1 MGTGEWDCLGDVV
14 VNWRVI
20 LERIV
25 KVMEC
30 EAFDL
35 IQLLQEAVELQ
46 VFLNT
51 VRSLP
56 VPYKVV
62 TNLVCRPTDEVPVF

>member
-1 MGTGEWDCLGDVV
+1 M
-14 VNWRVI
+14 NWKII

-46 VFLNT
+46 VFVNT
-51 VRSLP
+51 VISLP
-56 VPYKVV
+56 FPYKVV
-62 TNLVCRPTDEVPVF
+62 TNLVRRPTEGVTVF

>member
-1 MGTGEWDCLGDVV
+1 

-35 IQLLQEAVELQ
+35 IQLLHEAVELQ
-46 VFLNT
+46 VFVNT
-51 VRSLP
+51 VMSLP
-56 VPYKVV
+56 ASYFMS
-62 TNLVCRPTDEVPVF
+62 L

>member
-1 MGTGEWDCLGDVV
+1 M
-14 VNWRVI
+14 NWRII
-20 LERIV
+20 LERVV

-30 EAFDL
+30 EVFDL

-46 VFLNT
+46 FFVNT
-51 VRSLP
+51 VMSLP

-62 TNLVCRPTDEVPVF
+62 MNLICGPTEGVPRF

>member
-1 MGTGEWDCLGDVV
+1 
-14 VNWRVI
+14 
-20 LERIV
+20 
-25 KVMEC
+25 MEC

-46 VFLNT
+46 IFVNT
-51 VRSLP
+51 VMSLP

-62 TNLVCRPTDEVPVF
+62 MNLVYRPTDEVAVF

>member
-1 MGTGEWDCLGDVV
+1 M
-14 VNWRVI
+14 NWRVI

-46 VFLNT
+46 VFVNT
-51 VRSLP
+51 VMSLP
-56 VPYKVV
+56 APYKVV
-62 TNLVCRPTDEVPVF
+62 MKLVCRPTDEVAVF

>member
-1 MGTGEWDCLGDVV
+1 M
-14 VNWRVI
+14 NWRII

-35 IQLLQEAVELQ
+35 IQLLQEAVEFQ
-46 VFLNT
+46 VFVNT
-51 VRSLP
+51 VMGLP
-56 VPYKVV
+56 VPYKVAMK
-62 TNLVCRPTDEVPVF
+62 LVRRPTDEVPVF